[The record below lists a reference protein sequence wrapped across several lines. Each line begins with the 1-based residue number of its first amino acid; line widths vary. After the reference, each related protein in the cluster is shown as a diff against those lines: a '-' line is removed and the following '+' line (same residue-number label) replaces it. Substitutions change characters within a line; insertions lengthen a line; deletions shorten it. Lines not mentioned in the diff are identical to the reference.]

1 MRLQSHIWVSAYL
14 RAVEQ
19 AGASVLLVRRGE
31 ASAGAIY
38 IKISHLDGTGQLF
51 CPALLLDDSA
61 RDERA
66 WASEFGNEPIEE
78 HEIDSF
84 LKTQTSY
91 DADLW
96 IIEVEDR
103 QGRHFL
109 EDQVQTL

>member
-14 RAVEQ
+14 RRVQQE
-19 AGASVLLVRRGE
+19 GASALLVRRGE

-38 IKISHLDGTGQLF
+38 IKISHLDGTAQLF
-51 CPALLLDDSA
+51 CPALLLDESA
-61 RDERA
+61 RNERA

-78 HEIDSF
+78 CQIDRF
-84 LKTQTSY
+84 LSTQISY

>member
-1 MRLQSHIWVSAYL
+1 MRLQSHIWVSAYM

-19 AGASVLLVRRGE
+19 AGASALLVRRGE

-61 RDERA
+61 RNERA
-66 WASEFGNEPIEE
+66 WASEFGNDPVEE

-84 LKTQTSY
+84 LRTQTSY

-109 EDQVQTL
+109 QDQVQTL